1 MKRGVRMNDA
11 KALYGIW
18 LQQVL
23 GFGSHKAALVAS
35 RFGSAQA
42 LYEAEEAEWWLS
54 GLFTPKELA
63 KLQQHSLKEA
73 ETIQKRCRELG
84 QTVITLEDEEYPAR
98 LRAIYNPPAVL
109 YVKGAWPDLNERV
122 CVAIVGTRQATPY
135 GKNLAFQFG
144 MELAR
149 AGVTVV
155 SGGALGV
162 DSASHKGALQGG
174 GLTIAVLGCGINTPY
189 LAENIDLRYAI
200 SQTGALCSEY
210 PPDTP
215 AAGYYFPMRNRIISG
230 LCQGTLVVEA
240 GRKSGSLITANLALE
255 QGRDVFA
262 VPGDVRSVASCGTN
276 ELIKSGAKITTQV
289 ADILEEYGIVPD
301 SAEAV
306 VPKSHFKESG
316 VANDFVPVSS
326 GMVTSLPKKRKGS
339 VQTKECDITDA
350 LEETAVPD
358 LLDTLS
364 SEGKLLYGVLANY
377 AQPVEQLLEKT
388 KLPMGILLRAVTEL
402 ELSGLLQALP
412 GRSYRKIR

>member
-1 MKRGVRMNDA
+1 MNEE

-18 LQQVL
+18 LQQTL
-23 GFGSHKAALVAS
+23 GYGSHKAALIAS
-35 RFGSAQA
+35 RFGSARA
-42 LYEAEEAEWWLS
+42 LYEAGEAEWWLS

-73 ETIQKRCRELG
+73 EKIQKRCHELG
-84 QTVITLEDEEYPAR
+84 QMVITLEDEEYPAR

-109 YVKGAWPDLNERV
+109 YVKGAWPDWNKRV

-174 GLTIAVLGCGINTPY
+174 GLTVAVLGCGINTPY

-289 ADILEEYGIVPD
+289 ADILEEYGIIPD
-301 SAEAV
+301 VAEAAMLQPHV
-306 VPKSHFKESG
+306 EGSG
-316 VANDFVPVSS
+316 VANDFVSVFPVMEPSP
-326 GMVTSLPKKRKGS
+326 PKKRLETI
-339 VQTKECDITDA
+339 QTDECDLADTS
-350 LEETAVPD
+350 EETALPD

-364 SEGKLLYGVLANY
+364 CEGKLLYGVLANH

-388 KLPMGILLRAVTEL
+388 KLPMGMLLRAVTEL

>member
-1 MKRGVRMNDA
+1 MNDA

-23 GFGSHKAALVAS
+23 GYGSHKAALVAS

-73 ETIQKRCRELG
+73 EKILKRCLELG

-98 LRAIYNPPAVL
+98 LRAIYNPPAVIF
-109 YVKGAWPDLNERV
+109 VKGAWPDWNKRV

-149 AGVTVV
+149 ACVTVV
-155 SGGALGV
+155 SRGALGV

-174 GLTIAVLGCGINTPY
+174 GLTVALLGCGINTPY

-276 ELIKSGAKITTQV
+276 ELIKSGAKLVTQA
-289 ADILEEYGIVPD
+289 ADILEEYGLTSVGADTLQP
-301 SAEAV
+301 
-306 VPKSHFKESG
+306 HFKEPGAASG
-316 VANDFVPVSS
+316 VISVIAQMEPSRIKKKVGPMQTDFEPSEKLA
-326 GMVTSLPKKRKGS
+326 LP
-339 VQTKECDITDA
+339 E
-350 LEETAVPD
+350 
-358 LLDTLS
+358 LLDSLS
-364 SEGKLLYGVLANY
+364 CEGKLLYGVLTKD

-388 KLPMGILLRAVTEL
+388 KLPMGMLLRAVTEL

-412 GRSYRKIR
+412 GRSYQKIR